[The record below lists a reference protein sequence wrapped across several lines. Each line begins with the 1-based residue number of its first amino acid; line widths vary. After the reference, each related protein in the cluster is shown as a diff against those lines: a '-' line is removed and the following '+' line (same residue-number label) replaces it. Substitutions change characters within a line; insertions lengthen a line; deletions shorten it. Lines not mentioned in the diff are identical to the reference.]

1 VQITPKT
8 LKEIGDRLRKLR
20 QERDMSQTDVAEA
33 MKVLPNQYNKVE
45 NGKVSPGLDTLVRIA
60 EALDVSIDM
69 IVYGKNKYADKAAA
83 KARKEGMEDIGDDD
97 VLRRMKIVNDMP
109 PDDKFTALEMLDL
122 VITKSAIK
130 GLAGDFN
137 SRKNPRYE
145 R

>member
-1 VQITPKT
+1 
-8 LKEIGDRLRKLR
+8 
-20 QERDMSQTDVAEA
+20 MSQTDVAEA

>member
-1 VQITPKT
+1 MI
-8 LKEIGDRLRKLR
+8 
-20 QERDMSQTDVAEA
+20 
-33 MKVLPNQYNKVE
+33 NKH
-45 NGKVSPGLDTLVRIA
+45 
-60 EALDVSIDM
+60 
-69 IVYGKNKYADKAAA
+69 ADKAAA
-83 KARKEGMEDIGDDD
+83 KARKEDMEAIADDD